1 MLLVGIFMAV
11 KALEQRAHAAV
22 LNCHSLNTYVSSALS
37 DWGKQCMLAAK
48 VPRQLSPAAATAN
61 AAAGTSS
68 FGMSGTNAHLLVS
81 VPFTPSPA
89 TAPTAIWKRARCK
102 PIIFMKMLTL
112 FRGGLFLQNV
122 HMKKNQLQTMV
133 DPLRELLACRNVA

>member
-1 MLLVGIFMAV
+1 MAV

-22 LNCHSLNTYVSSALS
+22 LNCRSLNTYVSAALS
-37 DWGKQCMLAAK
+37 DWGKQCALAAK
-48 VPRQLSPAAATAN
+48 VPRQLGPAVSAAT

-89 TAPTAIWKRARCK
+89 AASTAIWNRARYK
-102 PIIFMKMLTL
+102 VQSIVEMF
-112 FRGGLFLQNV
+112 
-122 HMKKNQLQTMV
+122 
-133 DPLRELLACRNVA
+133 

>member
-1 MLLVGIFMAV
+1 MAV

-22 LNCHSLNTYVSSALS
+22 VNCRSLNTYVSAALS
-37 DWGKQCMLAAK
+37 DWCKQCALAAR
-48 VPRQLSPAAATAN
+48 VPRQLAPAAAATS

-89 TAPTAIWKRARCK
+89 AASTAVWNRSRYKA
-102 PIIFMKMLTL
+102 
-112 FRGGLFLQNV
+112 
-122 HMKKNQLQTMV
+122 
-133 DPLRELLACRNVA
+133 E